1 MGVKNRVSPYK
12 IRQVNKKSDSL
23 EISLHQ
29 FMAKDGYQAGAF
41 AEWERLET
49 GEWKLKLK
57 PKQEGAKTEVP
68 VENQQVITHE

>member
-1 MGVKNRVSPYK
+1 MGIKNRVHPYK
-12 IRQVNKKSDSL
+12 IRSVNKKADSL

-68 VENQQVITHE
+68 VAETKVVTDA